1 MRFSQPV
8 PGGDAYHLCPHFQA
22 RTQTQSQITAKEA
35 KRYSLAGCHRG
46 RRKSNKH
53 LSLSILKEFPNI
65 PSQTNNRPKT
75 KKKTHKNRTTRLPR
89 VFPITSS
96 DNSVLLLLRPNTV
109 STRILIFL
117 SYPTSSPWKIC
128 WRHLQNIHGIGSLPT
143 TSATS
148 IPVKDSILSL
158 LKLWPKF

>member
-75 KKKTHKNRTTRLPR
+75 KKNPTKTEQQDSPES
-89 VFPITSS
+89 FPSHQVTIQCCFCSGQTQCQPGFLSFS
-96 DNSVLLLLRPNTV
+96 HIPHPVREKSVDATFKIYTELDHFPLLLPL
-109 STRILIFL
+109 L
-117 SYPTSSPWKIC
+117 SQWKI
-128 WRHLQNIHGIGSLPT
+128 LSSL
-143 TSATS
+143 S
-148 IPVKDSILSL
+148 
-158 LKLWPKF
+158 